1 MFTRQ
6 NTPEAN
12 NQLLS
17 IIKKNSALF
26 TILIQEWLYNIY
38 SSENNPNEQ
47 LPVISLQAILKVN
60 LVLLVWSDDHHVCKI

>member
-6 NTPEAN
+6 NTSEAN

-38 SSENNPNEQ
+38 SSENNPKEQ